1 MNGNVWEWVE
11 DCYQDNYNGAPADG
25 SVLMARD
32 RIDHVVRGG
41 SWSVWQGAPQS
52 ARSASRE
59 NYATNQLRSF
69 LGFRVART
77 LIP

>member
-11 DCYQDNYNGAPADG
+11 DCYQSDYNGAPTDG
-25 SVLMARD
+25 SPLISRD
-32 RIDHVVRGG
+32 CPNRVVRGG
-41 SWSVWQGAPQS
+41 SWIVWQVPQT

-59 NYATNQLRSF
+59 NYAKDQLRSF

-77 LIP
+77 LAP